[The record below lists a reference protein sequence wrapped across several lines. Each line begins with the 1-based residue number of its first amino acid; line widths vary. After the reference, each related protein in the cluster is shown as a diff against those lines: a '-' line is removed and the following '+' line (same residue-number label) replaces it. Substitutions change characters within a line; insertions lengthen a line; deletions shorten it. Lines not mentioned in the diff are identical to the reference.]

1 MFITLFQQPRER
13 EPATSPNQTTV
24 FTEGEHG
31 EGNKVMEKHTGC
43 ACVGNYLKSL
53 AGNIVSRLR
62 DLFLKVLQSC
72 RVSRNPRCV
81 IYISPVMQLTIMTSR
96 DLFAFFVIVISF
108 TLR

>member
-43 ACVGNYLKSL
+43 PCVGDYLKSL

-62 DLFLKVLQSC
+62 DLFLKVLQGDSSQ
-72 RVSRNPRCV
+72 VS
-81 IYISPVMQLTIMTSR
+81 
-96 DLFAFFVIVISF
+96 IVLAHLSA
-108 TLR
+108 LYMEHS